1 MEKMSGGRV
10 MSDMI
15 LLPNGDV
22 LLINGAALG
31 TAGWEHGRNQV
42 LNPFLYK
49 PDGVIG
55 ERFKIQNPSTIP
67 RVYHSIAILLRDGRI
82 FVAGSNPH
90 VGYDFQNVVFPT
102 ELRLEAFAPWY
113 LEAEFDDLRP
123 ELMFPAAHTKL
134 MYGMNLK
141 VTFRVKAS
149 LVRNSVSVTMLAPS
163 FNTHS
168 FSMNQRLL
176 LLDQLKPASNV
187 VGGSYEVEVIL
198 PCSPFFAPAGYYLLF
213 VIHEQIP
220 SQGVWVQLV

>member
-1 MEKMSGGRV
+1 

-31 TAGWEHGRNQV
+31 TAGWEYGRNPV

-67 RVYHSIAILLRDGRI
+67 RVYHSTAILLRDGRI
-82 FVAGSNPH
+82 LVAGSNPH

-113 LEAEFDDLRP
+113 LEAEFDDLCP
-123 ELMFPAAHTKL
+123 EL
-134 MYGMNLK
+134 
-141 VTFRVKAS
+141 
-149 LVRNSVSVTMLAPS
+149 
-163 FNTHS
+163 
-168 FSMNQRLL
+168 
-176 LLDQLKPASNV
+176 
-187 VGGSYEVEVIL
+187 
-198 PCSPFFAPAGYYLLF
+198 
-213 VIHEQIP
+213 
-220 SQGVWVQLV
+220 

>member
-67 RVYHSIAILLRDGRI
+67 RIYHSTAIFLLDGRRI
-82 FVAGSNPH
+82 KRV
-90 VGYDFQNVVFPT
+90 
-102 ELRLEAFAPWY
+102 ER
-113 LEAEFDDLRP
+113 AE
-123 ELMFPAAHTKL
+123 EE
-134 MYGMNLK
+134 
-141 VTFRVKAS
+141 
-149 LVRNSVSVTMLAPS
+149 
-163 FNTHS
+163 
-168 FSMNQRLL
+168 
-176 LLDQLKPASNV
+176 
-187 VGGSYEVEVIL
+187 GG
-198 PCSPFFAPAGYYLLF
+198 
-213 VIHEQIP
+213 
-220 SQGVWVQLV
+220 